1 MLLYRLSLSLA
12 TTVFSLFILL
22 AGADA
27 FQAKVIPQ
35 VITQGDAFVVK
46 VTGLG
51 KPTPPS
57 ASLGTR
63 ELNFA
68 GCGDGCFMAFGAADL
83 DTKPGLYKILI
94 ASGEINIRL
103 RLVIRRANFP
113 TLNISLPEEKVSLSP
128 EDNARAEQE
137 ASLLKSLWQNETE
150 QLWEGGFILPL
161 GNTISTGFGAKRIF
175 NGKKTSIHRGIDIK
189 GQEGDEVRASNRG
202 RVALAQ
208 ELFFGGRTIVLDHGN
223 GIFSV
228 YMHLSVVNVRPDDLV
243 SKGQI
248 IGRVGSSG
256 RASGPHLHYG
266 VKVGDI
272 SANPL
277 SLSRLGL
284 QAPEK

>member
-51 KPTPPS
+51 KPAPPS

-161 GNTISTGFGAKRIF
+161 GNTISTGFGVKRIF

>member
-1 MLLYRLSLSLA
+1 MPVYKLSLSIA
-12 TTVFSLFILL
+12 ITIFSLIVSF

-27 FQAKVIPQ
+27 FQAKVTPQ
-35 VITQGDAFVVK
+35 VITQGDIFVLK
-46 VTGLG
+46 VTGLD
-51 KPTPPS
+51 KTEFPS
-57 ASLGTR
+57 AGFGPR

-68 GCGDGCFMAFGAADL
+68 GCGAGCFMAFGAADV
-83 DTKPGLYKILI
+83 DARPGRYKIVVTSGKIKKALALTVKK
-94 ASGEINIRL
+94 AS
-103 RLVIRRANFP
+103 FP
-113 TLNISLPEEKVSLSP
+113 SLNISLPEEKITLSP

-137 ASLLKSLWQNETE
+137 ASLLKSLWQNVTG
-150 QLWEGGFILPL
+150 QLWEGSFMLPL
-161 GNTISTGFGAKRIF
+161 GNAISTGFGVKRIF

-202 RVALAQ
+202 KVALV
-208 ELFFGGRTIVLDHGN
+208 EDLFFGGRTIVIDHGN

-228 YMHLSVVNVRPDDLV
+228 YMHLSASDVRPDDLV
-243 SKGQI
+243 SKGQV

-284 QAPEK
+284 QAAEK

>member
-12 TTVFSLFILL
+12 TTVFFLFILL

-51 KPTPPS
+51 KLAPPS

-68 GCGDGCFMAFGAADL
+68 GCGDGCFMAFGAVDL

-94 ASGEINIRL
+94 ASGKINIRL

-137 ASLLKSLWQNETE
+137 ASLLKSLWQNVTE
-150 QLWEGGFILPL
+150 PLWEGSFILPL
-161 GNTISTGFGAKRIF
+161 GNTISTGFGVKRIF

-202 RVALAQ
+202 RVALVE

-228 YMHLSVVNVRPDDLV
+228 YMHLSVVNIRPDDLV
-243 SKGQI
+243 SKGQV

-284 QAPEK
+284 QAAEK